1 MVMLLAGEHA
11 AHTDAGRDLVA
22 RLDLSSGA
30 HAADVAGTSFPEAAA
45 RIRLRKALILS
56 WLQELHTAGS
66 PASRLLIVPG
76 AGLGPLGVDWCAL
89 HSDARA
95 IELDYENVDAKRSL
109 IAETVD
115 CEIAS
120 RVGCLQCDLRDLN
133 STRRALASA
142 GWVPATP
149 AVWVIE
155 GLSYYLP
162 PEALEALVR
171 LALAGNSANRV
182 ILEFSLSREVLSPEA
197 AARTQ
202 AYHQFIAEMVG
213 QRELVV
219 TDIDQLVREAS
230 ASVEQLLH
238 PAEIEARL
246 SWPPFFRGADDS
258 SMRIALLAPSH
269 A

>member
-11 AHTDAGRDLVA
+11 AQTEAGRALVA

-30 HAADVAGTSFPEAAA
+30 YAASVARAHFPEAAA
-45 RIRLRKALILS
+45 RIRLRKALILK

-95 IELDYENVDAKRSL
+95 IELDYEHVDAKRTL
-109 IAETVD
+109 IAETVT

-120 RVGCLQCDLRDLN
+120 RVGCLQCDLRDL
-133 STRRALASA
+133 SATRHALESC
-142 GWVPATP
+142 GMGPADP

-162 PEALEALVR
+162 TEALEALVR
-171 LALAGNSANRV
+171 LALAGTSANRV
-182 ILEFSLSREVLSPEA
+182 ILEFSLSREVLSAEA
-197 AARTQ
+197 AARTL

-219 TDIDQLVREAS
+219 TDIDRLARETS
-230 ASVEQLLH
+230 ARVAQVLD
-238 PAEIEARL
+238 PAEIEAHL
-246 SWPPFFRGADDS
+246 GWPPFFRGADDS